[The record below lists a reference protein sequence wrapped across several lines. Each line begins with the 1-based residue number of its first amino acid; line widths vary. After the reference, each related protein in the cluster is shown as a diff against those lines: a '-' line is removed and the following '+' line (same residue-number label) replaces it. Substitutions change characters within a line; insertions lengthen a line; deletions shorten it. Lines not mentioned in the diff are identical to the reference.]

1 MNLPKMPL
9 TVPPAPAAPQA
20 PSGLKVPSFPGAPA
34 PTPAPIAPPAPP
46 VQPAPKLTLPPV
58 PVAAPKESVPGDDL
72 NLKTI
77 QRAQKIY
84 QQEAK
89 KEQRQQ
95 NRPAIKS
102 PTESAWGKA

>member
-20 PSGLKVPSFPGAPA
+20 PSGLKVPTFPGVQT
-34 PTPAPIAPPAPP
+34 PTPAPAPVAPP

-58 PVAAPKESVPGDDL
+58 PVTAPKESVPGDDL

>member
-1 MNLPKMPL
+1 
-9 TVPPAPAAPQA
+9 
-20 PSGLKVPSFPGAPA
+20 
-34 PTPAPIAPPAPP
+34 
-46 VQPAPKLTLPPV
+46 
-58 PVAAPKESVPGDDL
+58 VPGDDL

>member
-1 MNLPKMPL
+1 MNLPRMPL
-9 TVPPAPAAPQA
+9 TVPPAPPQPA
-20 PSGLKVPSFPGAPA
+20 EPSGLKVPPFPGLSAPA
-34 PTPAPIAPPAPP
+34 PSAAPAATSSP
-46 VQPAPKLTLPPV
+46 PAPKLTLPPV
-58 PVAAPKESVPGDDL
+58 PVSAPKESVPGDDL

-95 NRPAIKS
+95 SRPAIKS